1 MRKQLLKPVPRRT
14 NAILSPNY
22 LSVIDYFHPIV
33 VSIAFDCTLFFAM
46 ASLYMIFHPEA
57 SSILWMLAT
66 QVVCLLAIVDAVG
79 MGTAAAYYHFV
90 WSKTLRDK
98 GPSAFETCLEVPL
111 TQHKAFELALAA
123 TTQIKDARISAAD
136 DAKGEIQVVSKN
148 PWWQPADTCVDIS
161 VAERSGKSQI
171 SVATYA
177 ALSPRR
183 YRSMMFFWG
192 RKWMPV
198 LSSLDVRRN
207 QQITRKIVDFI
218 ELTPDWDYHHT
229 PTPLTQSADQNELL
243 SA

>member
-46 ASLYMIFHPEA
+46 ASLYMIFHPKA

-111 TQHKAFELALAA
+111 TQHKAFELA
-123 TTQIKDARISAAD
+123 
-136 DAKGEIQVVSKN
+136 
-148 PWWQPADTCVDIS
+148 
-161 VAERSGKSQI
+161 
-171 SVATYA
+171 
-177 ALSPRR
+177 
-183 YRSMMFFWG
+183 
-192 RKWMPV
+192 
-198 LSSLDVRRN
+198 
-207 QQITRKIVDFI
+207 
-218 ELTPDWDYHHT
+218 
-229 PTPLTQSADQNELL
+229 
-243 SA
+243 